1 MNENDRYIGNML
13 DGRYE
18 IVDVLGEGGMAV
30 VYKALDHRLN
40 RYVAIKIMRDEMAM
54 DEEFRHRF
62 AAEAHA
68 VAMLSH
74 NNIVAVLDVSHNDDL
89 EYIVM
94 ELVDG
99 ITLREYIDRRG
110 AIGWQEAVHYS
121 KQIAKA
127 LSHAHQHGIIHRD
140 IKPQNIMLLRDGTV
154 KVGDFGIAALENELE
169 LYENDGQAV
178 GSIHYIAPEQARGE
192 CPDARSDIYSL
203 GVVMYEMLTGRQ
215 PFTGDTLGEIAVKHM
230 NADAV
235 PLHELVPST
244 PAELERIVFKA
255 MSSKL
260 EDRYQTAAELY
271 NDLEAFTQAQQKE
284 EGEEKYENPAVIPVR
299 SVSEMSKSAYKRRRR
314 RSARVSYLLGTFG
327 LILLAVALFSAL
339 WNFWLREIF
348 LPAERIE
355 LPNFVG
361 TNYEYVINNPDLSSR
376 YNFKVVYIID
386 TDTESGLV
394 LSQSPEAGRSMMIS
408 SDGIDVELT
417 VSTGMTLSAVPSVVN
432 MDYRE
437 AMLTLTQS
445 GFYVEVENATSDSVT
460 RDYVISTSPSAGEQL
475 SAGSTVYITVSAGP
489 EISYVSV
496 PNLVGISEEAAIAK
510 LESAGLSYGG
520 SERKSSAM
528 NPGIVIGQ
536 SVKAFTEVEQHTKIY
551 LEISTGQDG

>member
-1 MNENDRYIGNML
+1 MNENNRYIGNIL

-18 IVDVLGEGGMAV
+18 IIDVLGEGGMAV
-30 VYKALDHRLN
+30 VYRALDHRLN
-40 RYVAIKIMRDEMAM
+40 RYVAIKIMRDEMEM
-54 DEEFRHRF
+54 NEEFRHRF
-62 AAEAHA
+62 AAETHA

-74 NNIVAVLDVSHNDDL
+74 NNIVSVLDVSHNDDL

-110 AIGWQEAVHYS
+110 AIGWQEAIYYA
-121 KQIAKA
+121 KQTAKA
-127 LSHAHQHGIIHRD
+127 LSHAHRRGIIHRD

-178 GSIHYIAPEQARGE
+178 GSIHYIAPEQARGA

-203 GVVMYEMLTGRQ
+203 GIVMYEMLTGRQ
-215 PFTGDTLGEIAVKHM
+215 PFTGDSLGEIAVKHM

-235 PLHELVPST
+235 ALHEIVPNI
-244 PAELERIVFKA
+244 PAELEAIVFKA

-260 EDRYQTAAELY
+260 EDRYQTADELY
-271 NDLEAFTQAQQKE
+271 NDLDAFSQGDRDE
-284 EGEEKYENPAVIPVR
+284 EDTENYENPAVIPVR
-299 SVSEMSKSAYKRRRR
+299 SVSEMPKNEYKRRRR
-314 RSARVSYLLGTFG
+314 RSARVSYMLGTFG
-327 LILLAVALFSAL
+327 LILLVAVLFSSL
-339 WNFWLREIF
+339 WNFWLKEIF

-361 TNYEYVINNPDLSSR
+361 ANYEYIINNADLSSR

-394 LSQSPEAGRSMMIS
+394 LSQSPEAGRSLMMS
-408 SDGIDVELT
+408 TGGIDVELT
-417 VSTGMTLSAVPSVVN
+417 VSTGMTLSTVPSVVN

-437 AMLTLTQS
+437 AMLALTQA
-445 GFYVEVENATSDSVT
+445 GFFAEVENATSDSVT

-520 SERKSSAM
+520 SERKTSAM

-536 SVKAFTEVEQHTKIY
+536 SVKAFAEVEQHTKIY

>member
-1 MNENDRYIGNML
+1 MNENNRYIGNIL

-18 IVDVLGEGGMAV
+18 IIDVLGEGGMAV
-30 VYKALDHRLN
+30 VYRALDHRLN
-40 RYVAIKIMRDEMAM
+40 RYVAIKIMRDEMEM
-54 DEEFRHRF
+54 NEEFRHRF
-62 AAEAHA
+62 AAETHA

-74 NNIVAVLDVSHNDDL
+74 NNIVSVLDVSHNDDL

-110 AIGWQEAVHYS
+110 AIGWQEAIYYA
-121 KQIAKA
+121 KQTAKA
-127 LSHAHQHGIIHRD
+127 LSHAHRRGIIHRD

-178 GSIHYIAPEQARGE
+178 GSIHYIAPEQARGA

-203 GVVMYEMLTGRQ
+203 GIVMYEMLTGRQ
-215 PFTGDTLGEIAVKHM
+215 PFTGDSLGEIAVKHM

-235 PLHELVPST
+235 ALHEIVPNI
-244 PAELERIVFKA
+244 PAELEAIVFKA

-260 EDRYQTAAELY
+260 EDRYQTADELY
-271 NDLEAFTQAQQKE
+271 NDLDAFSQGDCDE
-284 EGEEKYENPAVIPVR
+284 EDTENYENPAVIPVR
-299 SVSEMSKSAYKRRRR
+299 SVSEMPKNEYKRRKR
-314 RSARVSYLLGTFG
+314 RSARVSYMLGTFG
-327 LILLAVALFSAL
+327 LILLVAVLFSSL
-339 WNFWLREIF
+339 WNFWLKEIF

-361 TNYEYVINNPDLSSR
+361 ANYEYIINNADLSSR

-394 LSQSPEAGRSMMIS
+394 LSQSPEAGRSLMMS
-408 SDGIDVELT
+408 TGGIDVELT
-417 VSTGMTLSAVPSVVN
+417 VSTGMTLSTVPSVVN

-437 AMLTLTQS
+437 AMLALTQA
-445 GFYVEVENATSDSVT
+445 GFFAEVENATSDSVT

-496 PNLVGISEEAAIAK
+496 PNLVGISEEAAITK

-520 SERKSSAM
+520 SERKTSAM
-528 NPGIVIGQ
+528 NPGIVIWQ

>member
-1 MNENDRYIGNML
+1 MNENNRYIGNML

-18 IVDVLGEGGMAV
+18 IIDVLGEGGMAV

-40 RYVAIKIMRDEMAM
+40 RYVAIKIMRDEMEM
-54 DEEFRHRF
+54 NEEFRHRF
-62 AAEAHA
+62 AAETHA

-74 NNIVAVLDVSHNDDL
+74 NNIVSVLDVSHNDDL

-99 ITLREYIDRRG
+99 ITLREYMNRRG
-110 AIGWQEAVHYS
+110 AIGWEEAVHYS
-121 KQIAKA
+121 KQTAKA
-127 LSHAHQHGIIHRD
+127 LSHAHRRGIIHRD

-178 GSIHYIAPEQARGE
+178 GSIHYIAPEQARGA

-203 GVVMYEMLTGRQ
+203 GIVMYEMLTGRQ
-215 PFTGDTLGEIAVKHM
+215 PFTGDSLGEIAVKHM

-235 PLHELVPST
+235 PLHELVPDI

-255 MSSKL
+255 MSSRI
-260 EDRYQTAAELY
+260 EERYQTAVELY
-271 NDLEAFTQAQQKE
+271 DDLEEFMQSCRD
-284 EGEEKYENPAVIPVR
+284 GEKTEKYENPAVVPVR
-299 SVSEMSKSAYKRRRR
+299 SVSEMSKRDYKRRRR

-327 LILLAVALFSAL
+327 LILLVMVLFSSF

-361 TNYEYVINNPDLSSR
+361 TNYEYVINNSDLSSR

-386 TDTESGLV
+386 TETESGLV
-394 LSQSPEAGRSMMIS
+394 ISQSPEAGRSIMMS

-417 VSTGMTLSAVPSVVN
+417 VSTGMTLSAVPAVVN

-437 AMLTLTQS
+437 AMLALTQA
-445 GFYVEVENATSDSVT
+445 GFYAEIENVTSDSVT

-475 SAGSTVYITVSAGP
+475 SAGSTVYISVSAGP
-489 EISYVSV
+489 EISYVTV
-496 PNLVGISEEAAIAK
+496 PNLVGISEEAAVAK
-510 LESAGLSYGG
+510 LESAALSYGG

-528 NPGIVIGQ
+528 NPGVVIGQ
-536 SVKAFTEVEQHTKIY
+536 SVQAFTEVEQHTKIY

>member
-1 MNENDRYIGNML
+1 MNENNRYIGNIL

-18 IVDVLGEGGMAV
+18 IIDVLGEGGMAV
-30 VYKALDHRLN
+30 VYRALDHRLN
-40 RYVAIKIMRDEMAM
+40 RYVAIKIMRDEMEM
-54 DEEFRHRF
+54 NEEFRHRF
-62 AAEAHA
+62 AAETHA

-74 NNIVAVLDVSHNDDL
+74 NNIVSVLDVSHNDDL

-110 AIGWQEAVHYS
+110 AIGWQEAVHYA
-121 KQIAKA
+121 KQTAKA
-127 LSHAHQHGIIHRD
+127 LSHAHRRGIIHRD
-140 IKPQNIMLLRDGTV
+140 IKPQNIMLLRDGTL

-178 GSIHYIAPEQARGE
+178 GSIHYIAPEQARGA

-203 GVVMYEMLTGRQ
+203 GIVMYEMLTGKQ
-215 PFTGDTLGEIAVKHM
+215 PFTGDSLGEIAVKHM

-235 PLHELVPST
+235 PLHELVPDIPS
-244 PAELERIVFKA
+244 ELERIVFKA
-255 MSSKL
+255 MNSKL
-260 EDRYQTAAELY
+260 EDRYQTAEELY
-271 NDLEAFTQAQQKE
+271 NDLEAFSQSDCDE
-284 EGEEKYENPAVIPVR
+284 EDTEKYENPAVIPVR
-299 SVSEMSKSAYKRRRR
+299 SVSEMPKSEYKRRRR
-314 RSARVSYLLGTFG
+314 RSARVSYMLGTFG
-327 LILLAVALFSAL
+327 LILLVAALFSSL
-339 WNFWLREIF
+339 WNFWLKEIF

-361 TNYEYVINNPDLSSR
+361 ANYEYIINNADLSSR

-394 LSQSPEAGRSMMIS
+394 LSQSPEAGRSLMMS
-408 SDGIDVELT
+408 TGGIDVELT
-417 VSTGMTLSAVPSVVN
+417 VSTGMTLSTVPSVVN

-437 AMLTLTQS
+437 AMLALTQV
-445 GFYVEVENATSDSVT
+445 GFYAEVENATSDSVT

-520 SERKSSAM
+520 SESKTSAM

>member
-1 MNENDRYIGNML
+1 MNENNRYIGNIL

-18 IVDVLGEGGMAV
+18 IIDVLGEGGMAV
-30 VYKALDHRLN
+30 VYRALDHRLN
-40 RYVAIKIMRDEMAM
+40 RYVAIKIMRDEMEM
-54 DEEFRHRF
+54 NEEFRHRF
-62 AAEAHA
+62 AAETHA

-74 NNIVAVLDVSHNDDL
+74 NNIVSVLDVSHNDDL

-110 AIGWQEAVHYS
+110 AIGWQEAIYYA
-121 KQIAKA
+121 KQTAKA
-127 LSHAHQHGIIHRD
+127 LSHAHRRGIIHRD

-178 GSIHYIAPEQARGE
+178 GSIHYIAPEQARGA

-203 GVVMYEMLTGRQ
+203 GIVMYEMLTGRQ
-215 PFTGDTLGEIAVKHM
+215 PFTGDSLGEIAVKHM

-235 PLHELVPST
+235 ALHEIVPNI
-244 PAELERIVFKA
+244 PAELEAIVFKA

-260 EDRYQTAAELY
+260 EDRYQTADELY
-271 NDLEAFTQAQQKE
+271 NDLDAFSQGDRDE
-284 EGEEKYENPAVIPVR
+284 EDTENYENPAVIPVR
-299 SVSEMSKSAYKRRRR
+299 SVSEMPKNEYKRRRR
-314 RSARVSYLLGTFG
+314 RSARVSYMLGTFG
-327 LILLAVALFSAL
+327 LILLVAVLFSSL
-339 WNFWLREIF
+339 WNFWLKEIF

-361 TNYEYVINNPDLSSR
+361 ANYEYIINNADLSSR

-394 LSQSPEAGRSMMIS
+394 LSQSPEAGRSLMMS
-408 SDGIDVELT
+408 TGGIDVELT
-417 VSTGMTLSAVPSVVN
+417 VSTGMTLSTVPSVVN

-437 AMLTLTQS
+437 AMLALTQA
-445 GFYVEVENATSDSVT
+445 GFFAEVENATSDSVT

-520 SERKSSAM
+520 SEKKTSAM

-536 SVKAFTEVEQHTKIY
+536 SVKAFAEVEQHTKIY